1 VNIKPPENLLQ
12 QRFLF
17 SFSKRKPDGLSSS
30 LHERG
35 WQTVRLVLKSC
46 LMFGGAKQG
55 RRQFSDDLGFESRLG

>member
-1 VNIKPPENLLQ
+1 MNIKPPENLLQ

-35 WQTVRLVLKSC
+35 RQAVRLIFSV
-46 LMFGGAKQG
+46 MFDVWA
-55 RRQFSDDLGFESRLG
+55 R

>member
-1 VNIKPPENLLQ
+1 MNIKPPENLLQ

-35 WQTVRLVLKSC
+35 RQTVRLVFKSC
-46 LMFGGAKQG
+46 LMFGVLNEVVGSFQTT
-55 RRQFSDDLGFESRLG
+55 LGLNPA

>member
-35 WQTVRLVLKSC
+35 RQAVRLIFSVMLDVW
-46 LMFGGAKQG
+46 G
-55 RRQFSDDLGFESRLG
+55 R